1 MLSQRGVTTQQPQRT
16 APYDSEIRKRG
27 LIYMFEVRAIAIYLT
42 NIFNRQTVWRM
53 PAGCAP
59 MMQDLV
65 KHRYS

>member
-1 MLSQRGVTTQQPQRT
+1 
-16 APYDSEIRKRG
+16 
-27 LIYMFEVRAIAIYLT
+27 MFEVRAIAIYLT